1 MNIKIIFKHTLYY
14 LIPLIILLA
23 FIISSYNAHYE
34 DTSEVPE
41 LISLKEFSLIAQE
54 RGNFRLSFLDTLS
67 INVFDFIVPAR
78 FIPKKASLELLDQK
92 RHALEFN
99 QAGESVNQCVRTL
112 NIT

>member
-1 MNIKIIFKHTLYY
+1 MNIKIIFKHTFNY

-23 FIISSYNAHYE
+23 FIISSYNAHDE
-34 DTSEVPE
+34 DTSEE

-78 FIPKKASLELLDQK
+78 FIPKKASLGLLDQK
-92 RHALEFN
+92 RHVLEFN
-99 QAGESVNQCVRTL
+99 QAGEGVNQCVRTL